1 MTLNSD
7 NQLVANYLKGDEK
20 SLEVLSILA
29 DLNKKY
35 HQTIILVTHS
45 EYAKK
50 FADKVVKMKDGKIIS
65 S

>member
-35 HQTIILVTHS
+35 HQTIILVTHP
-45 EYAKK
+45 EYAQK
-50 FADKVVKMKDGKIIS
+50 FADRVIKMKDGKIIS
-65 S
+65 

>member
-1 MTLNSD
+1 MTINSD
-7 NQLVANYLKGDEK
+7 EQLISDYLKGDEK
-20 SLEVLSILA
+20 SLEILSILA

-45 EYAKK
+45 EYAQK